1 MNKTREQMNVV
12 VVGHVDH
19 GKSTVIGRLLADT
32 DSLPKGKLD
41 QVRATCERNA
51 RPFEYAFLLDAL
63 KDEQAQGIT
72 IDTAR
77 CFFKTQKRD
86 YIIIDAPGHV
96 EFLKNM
102 VSGAARAEAA
112 LLVIDAHEGIQE
124 NSKRHGY
131 LISMLGIP
139 QLVVL
144 VNKMDLVNYD
154 KNVFDSVTSQYRSFL
169 QNLGVTQVS
178 FIPISA
184 RNGENLAFRSD
195 KTAWYTS
202 GTVLEHIDGFT
213 KRDDDH
219 SKPFRMPV
227 QDIYKFTAAGDDR
240 RIFAGTIETGQIS
253 TGDKVIFLPS
263 GKKSTIVTIE
273 GFNQPQ
279 KKSIGNGYATGFTLK
294 DELYI
299 QRGEVMCREDQRLP
313 LSGTSFKANIFWM
326 GRNPMV
332 LNKKY
337 KLKIASARASVRL
350 VDVITN
356 IDASD
361 LSSSNGKKQIDRHD
375 VAECI
380 LETTRPVAFD
390 TIDDIQSLGRFVI
403 VDGYDIAGGGI
414 ITAANKGETS
424 IINDGIK
431 QREFH
436 WDTGFVTKQDRQ
448 KLFGHAS
455 KFIIITGDENA
466 DIVAKALENKLIKS
480 GKAAYYL
487 GLTSLKD
494 GLSSDVPDGSNDREE
509 LIRRIGELARI
520 MTDAGLL
527 FITSINFADEYDFD
541 ILSKLTRP
549 YEFLHISLDDR
560 IGNDQNHKI
569 ILSGSRDIEAAIEK
583 IVEELQN
590 KEIFTDFNI

>member
-1 MNKTREQMNVV
+1 
-12 VVGHVDH
+12 
-19 GKSTVIGRLLADT
+19 
-32 DSLPKGKLD
+32 
-41 QVRATCERNA
+41 
-51 RPFEYAFLLDAL
+51 
-63 KDEQAQGIT
+63 
-72 IDTAR
+72 
-77 CFFKTQKRD
+77 
-86 YIIIDAPGHV
+86 
-96 EFLKNM
+96 
-102 VSGAARAEAA
+102 
-112 LLVIDAHEGIQE
+112 
-124 NSKRHGY
+124 
-131 LISMLGIP
+131 
-139 QLVVL
+139 
-144 VNKMDLVNYD
+144 
-154 KNVFDSVTSQYRSFL
+154 
-169 QNLGVTQVS
+169 
-178 FIPISA
+178 
-184 RNGENLAFRSD
+184 
-195 KTAWYTS
+195 
-202 GTVLEHIDGFT
+202 
-213 KRDDDH
+213 
-219 SKPFRMPV
+219 MPV

-253 TGDKVIFLPS
+253 IGEKVIFLPS

-326 GRNPMV
+326 GRNPMI

-337 KLKIASARASVRL
+337 KLKIAAARASVRL

-431 QREFH
+431 QREIH

-455 KFIIITGDENA
+455 KFIIITGDTNA

-480 GKAAYYL
+480 GKAAYYV
-487 GLTSLKD
+487 GLASLKD
-494 GLSSDVPDGSNDREE
+494 GLASDVSEDFNDREE
-509 LIRRIGELARI
+509 VIRRIGELARI

-527 FITSINFADEYDFD
+527 FITALTSADEYDFEV
-541 ILSKLTRP
+541 LSKLTRP
-549 YEFLHISLDDR
+549 YEFLHVSLGNCKSNSNAHEIVLNGSDDAE
-560 IGNDQNHKI
+560 ILIAI
-569 ILSGSRDIEAAIEK
+569 IVK
-583 IVEELQN
+583 ELQQ
-590 KEIFTDFNI
+590 KEIFTDFTI